1 LIYWFFF
8 SNHNLKINGNFMV
21 DENKTGKDIARTVV
35 LPALLVI
42 SLLVAR
48 LVMHSKTG
56 IQMSAPIELSRSGLS
71 LSMPSGNGWKCEE
84 KWSYE
89 NNVSSTSSVFV
100 AGGVTNQSY
109 AQCRYLLA
117 TREGTPQERLDEE
130 HAEANTIETGQI
142 TAGRLTVNW
151 ASVNTDE
158 GIEIILGVCELAGGR
173 QLEIEVLQ
181 AAEEQGLPKQ
191 VFEKIVKSIRFS
203 DNGFLQAGTRLISKI
218 RDEGVK
224 GILAGDADGRTV
236 SLFTVADPRGRT
248 IGFTMDAMAATQT
261 DANAAFHAADYY
273 YLREPVPDEQ
283 VSFFRGG
290 ADLRQFTWR
299 VEAISRLGSKGLE
312 MKADSGVL
320 TVRRLRTG
328 TSVNR
333 RTGKETGEYELGEAI
348 VPDIVLGPVL
358 TRVLDSNEQAVI
370 IDVIRS
376 EGIIT
381 PAYVEKMPPAKG
393 QTDSNSVRIEW
404 LDGRGYWQQTY
415 YDSSKKP
422 AKIMLGQESTYTLS
436 PADANEIIK
445 IFPER
450 ANLVRDKN
458 QMLDRKL

>member
-1 LIYWFFF
+1 
-8 SNHNLKINGNFMV
+8 MV
-21 DENKTGKDIARTVV
+21 NDNKTRRNTTEKVALAV
-35 LPALLVI
+35 LLVI

-48 LVMHSKTG
+48 LVIHLRAG
-56 IQMSAPIELSRSGLS
+56 IRLSAPIELSRSGLS

-84 KWSYE
+84 KWTYE
-89 NNVSSTSSVFV
+89 NNVFSASSILVV
-100 AGGVTNQSY
+100 GGATNRSY

-117 TREGTPQERLDEE
+117 TRAGTPQERLDEE
-130 HAEANTIETGQI
+130 HAETKTIETGQI
-142 TAGRLTVNW
+142 TADQLTVNW
-151 ASVNTDE
+151 ASINTDA

-181 AAEEQGLPKQ
+181 TEIEQGLAKQ

-203 DNGFLQAGTRLISKI
+203 DNGFLQAGARLLSEI
-218 RDEGVK
+218 RDEGAK
-224 GILAGDADGRTV
+224 GVLAGDADGRTV
-236 SLFTVADPRGRT
+236 SLFAVVDPRGRT
-248 IGFTMDAMAATQT
+248 IGFTMDAMAAIQT
-261 DANAAFHAADYY
+261 DANTTINAADYY
-273 YLREPVPDEQ
+273 YLREPVPEEQ

-299 VEAISRLGSKGLE
+299 VEASSRVGSKGIE
-312 MKADSGVL
+312 MTADSGVL
-320 TVRRLRTG
+320 TIRRSRAGLSVNQRTG
-328 TSVNR
+328 RETS
-333 RTGKETGEYELGEAI
+333 EYELGEAT

-381 PAYVEKMPPAKG
+381 PAYVEKTPPDKG
-393 QTDSNSVRIEW
+393 QTDSNSVRMEW

-415 YDSSKKP
+415 YDSSKK
-422 AKIMLGQESTYTLS
+422 ATKIMLGQESTYTLS
-436 PADANEIIK
+436 SADANEIMK

-458 QMLDRKL
+458 QILDRKP